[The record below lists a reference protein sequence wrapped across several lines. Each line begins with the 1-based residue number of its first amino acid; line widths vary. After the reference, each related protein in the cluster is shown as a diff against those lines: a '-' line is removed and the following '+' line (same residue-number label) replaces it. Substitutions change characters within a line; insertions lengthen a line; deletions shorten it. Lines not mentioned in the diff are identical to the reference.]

1 MAKDLV
7 IGLDS
12 STTSTKAIAWANRG
26 VAVAEGRSPIAL
38 TSPAP
43 DWYEQNAE
51 DWWNSACAALRDLLA
66 QVSPERIA
74 ALGISTQRETF
85 VPLAADGSPIR
96 PAIVWLDQRCRQEV
110 GWLSG
115 RVGRRRIHQ
124 ISGKPVDM
132 APVAYRMAWMLR
144 NEPEHYRRTAFFAD
158 VHGYLT
164 RRLTGEFR
172 TSWTSADPLGLFDL
186 LKKDWSEEILKALQ
200 VAPERLPVAMAPGSV
215 LGQVNESAAQS
226 TWLPAGTPV
235 IAGGGDGQLAGLGVN
250 ALTPSRAYLNLGTAV
265 VAGIQSARYRTGQA
279 WRTMGSACGEGYC
292 LETSLRTG
300 TFLIDWFL
308 ENCAGGARGEARRKL
323 ESEAAQLP
331 VGSGGLLAVPYWGAV
346 MTPYW
351 DQNARGCL
359 VGLTGAHRTG
369 HVYRAL
375 LEGIALEQA
384 MVTKMIEQD
393 TGIQVREFVA
403 IGGGAVSDLWRQIL
417 ADACGIPVQLSR
429 TVEASSLGAAIC
441 AAAAAGWFPS
451 VRDAAEQ
458 MSGESVQTAEP
469 CGNRA
474 ARYAELLEI
483 YRDIYPRL
491 RLTYGKLAR
500 FVSGPSETG
509 RVIQPLK

>member
-235 IAGGGDGQLAGLGVN
+235 IAGGGDGQLAGLGECTDTQPRVLEFGN
-250 ALTPSRAYLNLGTAV
+250 GGGSGHSIGPVSHRPGVAHDGQCLRRRILSGDEFAHLDIPDRLVSGELRGWSSRRGAPK
-265 VAGIQSARYRTGQA
+265 AGIRGRSAAGGQRRSARGALSGRGDDAVLGSECTRLPGGA
-279 WRTMGSACGEGYC
+279 DGSASHGLY
-292 LETSLRTG
+292 
-300 TFLIDWFL
+300 I
-308 ENCAGGARGEARRKL
+308 ARCWK
-323 ESEAAQLP
+323 
-331 VGSGGLLAVPYWGAV
+331 
-346 MTPYW
+346 
-351 DQNARGCL
+351 
-359 VGLTGAHRTG
+359 
-369 HVYRAL
+369 
-375 LEGIALEQA
+375 
-384 MVTKMIEQD
+384 
-393 TGIQVREFVA
+393 
-403 IGGGAVSDLWRQIL
+403 
-417 ADACGIPVQLSR
+417 
-429 TVEASSLGAAIC
+429 
-441 AAAAAGWFPS
+441 
-451 VRDAAEQ
+451 
-458 MSGESVQTAEP
+458 
-469 CGNRA
+469 
-474 ARYAELLEI
+474 ELLWN
-483 YRDIYPRL
+483 RRW
-491 RLTYGKLAR
+491 
-500 FVSGPSETG
+500 
-509 RVIQPLK
+509 